1 MSKLV
6 DRINDFRS
14 KATSLEPG
22 AEERVRYR
30 DAVVDYCNGFLN
42 RLPDRP
48 AYIQPRH
55 PDPNLHNLGI
65 SEQPM
70 PVDEVI
76 DIFRHN
82 VEDLGLCTLSGKFL
96 GYIPPGGVYLGAVGD
111 YLAAVT
117 NEFAGDPSVC
127 PGAVQMERELLR
139 WMMDLVGY
147 PDESLGSLTSG
158 GSLATLSAIVTAREA
173 YELTAADYSE
183 AVVYATEHTH
193 HCLRKALYVAGMGAC
208 VQKSVPMDSCYR
220 MDADALER
228 MIKED
233 RKNGMLPWLL
243 VGTAGTT
250 DLGSI
255 DPLER
260 LANIATGEK
269 LWFHVDGA
277 YGGFFALCDNIRRKF
292 SGIERADSVVMDP
305 HKAMCTPYGL
315 GALLVRNGELLYRA
329 HVHTANYLQDSAE
342 HDGGI
347 APFDLGIELTRHF
360 RGPRLWL
367 PLKVH
372 GAAPFRAALE
382 EKLLL
387 ARFAWEQL
395 NEIDGFETGTV
406 PELSVVAFRYLPIS
420 GNVDEFNKRLLVSLR
435 IDGTLFLSSTVI
447 DGRYMLRL
455 AILSLRTHLE
465 TVELAIRLIR
475 DYAVRLEREFTTDQA
490 TDK

>member
-1 MSKLV
+1 MSELMA
-6 DRINDFRS
+6 RISRCRRQA
-14 KATSLEPG
+14 KSLEPNADG
-22 AEERVRYR
+22 RTRYR
-30 DAVVDYCNGFLN
+30 NAVVDYCDGFLN

-48 AYIQPRH
+48 AYIQPGQEL
-55 PDPNLHNLGI
+55 DVASI

-70 PVDEVI
+70 PVEKVLEL
-76 DIFRHN
+76 FRSN
-82 VEDLGLCTLSGKFL
+82 IEDQGLCTVSGKFL
-96 GYIPPGGVYLGAVGD
+96 GYIPPGGVYLSALGD

-139 WMMDLVGY
+139 WMMDIVGY
-147 PDESLGSLTSG
+147 PEAGLGILTSG
-158 GSLATLSAIVTAREA
+158 GSLATLSAVVTAREA
-173 YELTAADYSE
+173 HKLTPGHHAK
-183 AVVYATEHTH
+183 AVVYATGHTH
-193 HCLRKALYVAGMGAC
+193 HCLRKALHVAGMGGC
-208 VQKSVPMDSCYR
+208 VQKLVPMDACYR

-228 MIKED
+228 MIEED
-233 RKNGMLPWLL
+233 RGNGLYPWLL

-255 DPLER
+255 DPLEK
-260 LANIATGEK
+260 LADIAVRDK

-277 YGGFFALCDNIRRKF
+277 YGGFFALCNSIRGKF
-292 SGIERADSVVMDP
+292 SGIELADSVVMDP
-305 HKAMCTPYGL
+305 HKAMYTPYGL

-329 HVHTANYLQDSAE
+329 HVHTANYLQDSVE
-342 HDGGI
+342 HGGGV

-367 PLKVH
+367 PLKVY

-387 ARFAWEQL
+387 ARFAWERL
-395 NEIDGFETGTV
+395 NEMEGFETGPC
-406 PELSVVAFRYLPIS
+406 PELSVVAFRYIPSS
-420 GNVDEFNKRLLVSLR
+420 GQADAFNKRLLESLR
-435 IDGTLFLSSTVI
+435 KKGTIFLSSTII

-465 TVELAIRLIR
+465 TVELAIKLIC
-475 DYAVRLEREFTTDQA
+475 DHVAELEPGISTNTA
-490 TDK
+490 N